1 MKTQE
6 EIIKRC
12 LKGDE
17 TAFSTLY
24 LQFSS
29 KMMVVCTRYSSDYES
44 AQDLLQE
51 GFIRV
56 FQHLHQFK
64 NEGSLEGWIR
74 RIIVNLALE
83 TYRKNVNLRHQAELP
98 SEYESEHPLS
108 AEDILSQLNAN
119 ELLSLVQQLPP
130 TYRLVFNLY
139 EFEGAKHH
147 EIAQQLGISEGT
159 SKSNLHDAKKLLQ
172 KWVSKLMYDNNNHI

>member
-1 MKTQE
+1 LKTQE

-24 LQFSS
+24 HQFSS

-83 TYRKNVNLRHQAELP
+83 TYRKNVNLRQSSRA
-98 SEYESEHPLS
+98 SERIRIRTPFVCRRY
-108 AEDILSQLNAN
+108 
-119 ELLSLVQQLPP
+119 
-130 TYRLVFNLY
+130 
-139 EFEGAKHH
+139 FEP
-147 EIAQQLGISEGT
+147 AQCQ
-159 SKSNLHDAKKLLQ
+159 
-172 KWVSKLMYDNNNHI
+172 

>member
-6 EIIKRC
+6 EVIKQC

-17 TAFSTLY
+17 SAYSILY
-24 LQFSS
+24 HQFAS
-29 KMMVVCTRYSSDYES
+29 KMMVVCLRYASDYES

-56 FQHLHQFK
+56 FQNLHQFK
-64 NEGSLEGWIR
+64 NEGSFEGWVR
-74 RIIVNLALE
+74 RIMVNLALE
-83 TYRKNVNLRHQAELP
+83 TYRKNANIRNTIELP
-98 SEYESEHPLS
+98 SDYESQHLLS
-108 AEDILSQLNAN
+108 SEDILSQLSAN
-119 ELLSLVQQLPP
+119 ELLEMIQQLPP

-172 KWVSKLMYDNNNHI
+172 KWVSKLMYDINKHK